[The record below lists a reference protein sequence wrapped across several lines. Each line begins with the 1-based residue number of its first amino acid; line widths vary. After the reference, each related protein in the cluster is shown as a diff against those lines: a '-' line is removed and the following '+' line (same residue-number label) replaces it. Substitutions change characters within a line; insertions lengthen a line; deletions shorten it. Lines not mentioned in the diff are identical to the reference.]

1 MAEMELKRSVFGWN
15 GRRIEIFCIAKQ
27 EEYDKWK
34 NGELLFFP
42 DEMCFASFNVT
53 EERDAKVLELFD
65 EDDKKNEEWR
75 KTWSEM
81 TQFQKETWWYQ
92 FIRSQYVAL
101 TYEEFMNSEQFIKQ
115 DIKLTFH
122 LPSGDQDG
130 IIFYTPKN
138 EGYMQV

>member
-27 EEYDKWK
+27 ETFEQWK

-42 DEMCFASFNVT
+42 TEMCFASFNIT

-65 EDDKKNEEWR
+65 EDDKENEEWR

-138 EGYMQV
+138 NGDMQV